1 MSSNSFGSASRL
13 GSTALW
19 VAAVLGLAACAHG
32 AGAERRA
39 VGVALRG
46 VCGRPSVGR
55 DTSCAVRGAERVRGG
70 YRVRI
75 DRRPP
80 AGSDRLA
87 VLVRGQSIDVTPLD
101 SAGSAS
107 AGRP

>member
-1 MSSNSFGSASRL
+1 MPRNSFGPAFRVRSA
-13 GSTALW
+13 ALW
-19 VAAVLGLAACAHG
+19 VPATLSLAACAHG

-46 VCGRPSVGR
+46 VCGRPSPGR

-80 AGSDRLA
+80 AGNGRLA
-87 VLVRGQSIDVTPLD
+87 VVVRGQSIDVSPID
-101 SAGSAS
+101 SAAP

>member
-1 MSSNSFGSASRL
+1 MSRKSFGPAICLR
-13 GSTALW
+13 STLPPL
-19 VAAVLGLAACAHG
+19 VAGALGLAACAHG

-39 VGVALRG
+39 VGVALQG
-46 VCGRPSVGR
+46 VCGRPSAGR

-80 AGSDRLA
+80 AGNDRLA
-87 VLVRGQSIDVTPLD
+87 VVVRGGRIDVSPID
-101 SAGSAS
+101 SAAPG
-107 AGRP
+107 GRP